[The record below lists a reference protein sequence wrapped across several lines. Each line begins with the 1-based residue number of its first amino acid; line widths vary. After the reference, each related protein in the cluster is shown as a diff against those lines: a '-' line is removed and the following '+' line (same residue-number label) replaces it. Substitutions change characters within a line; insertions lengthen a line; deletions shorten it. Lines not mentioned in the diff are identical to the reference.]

1 MKRFG
6 IGMALG
12 MMAFSLMAEAGADGG
27 EGGGGQVD
35 TGAAAAKPAVQL
47 DDGGAPAPAPAA
59 GAEKPPAGDELEKAG
74 FAAADNDPGLN
85 YAMGFLAKNGFNAN
99 DPAVDA
105 AFGGDFSLLK
115 AELAQKGIA
124 GWEQALGLAEQSY
137 ERHVKANEAQAEK
150 VGGIV
155 TAIAQEAGVE
165 WEAAVAHVGKS
176 ASPDERT
183 AINGLLANPATAH
196 IAAQFITN
204 SYIATGDVDVPPQ
217 ARATTDGAAAHQGAQ
232 GGTLTRAEY
241 TAEMDKLRK
250 TLGDDYIHSPQAQAL
265 YRRRQ

>member
-6 IGMALG
+6 ISAALG
-12 MMAFSLMAEAGADGG
+12 MILGACAYMDEADGA
-27 EGGGGQVD
+27 GGDLPGGDV
-35 TGAAAAKPAVQL
+35 TAPAAKPATQL
-47 DDGGAPAPAPAA
+47 DVPAA
-59 GAEKPPAGDELEKAG
+59 APPPAADKPPAGDELEKAG
-74 FAAADNDPGLN
+74 FAQADNDPGLN

-176 ASPDERT
+176 VSPDERT

-204 SYIATGDVDVPPQ
+204 SYIATGDVDVPPS
-217 ARATTDGAAAHQGAQ
+217 ARATTDGASAHQGAQ
-232 GGTLTRAEY
+232 GGSLTRIEF

-250 TLGDDYIHSPQAQAL
+250 TLGDDYVNSPQAQAL